1 MALFKK
7 GDAWYIDYYVDGKR
21 RREAIGPNRKMAEK
35 ALAKRRVQVAENEFL
50 DIVRKPKTTFDELA
64 KIYIDYAKTNKLSW
78 TRDEYSIKRLSQ
90 NFAGKRLEQISPFLI
105 EKYKNARVKEV
116 SVATLNRELACLK
129 HMFSKA
135 IEWKLYTSNPV
146 KSVKLFKEHNQRL
159 RYLTVGE
166 VHRLI
171 GELPV
176 HLKPVVQCAL
186 HTGMRRGEILGL
198 KWDDIDL
205 KQRLIFVRNS
215 KNGEGREIPVAVEL
229 LRELRPLRK
238 TGEYVFSFD
247 GHSRIQS
254 IRTGFENATK
264 RAGISDFTFHD
275 LRHTFA
281 SHLVM
286 SGVDLLT
293 VKELLG
299 HKSIN
304 MTLRYS
310 HLSPD
315 HKRNAVDLLK
325 FSDGHYLDTKPR
337 VTKQPKT
344 LSYSTAM
351 T

>member
-7 GDAWYIDYYVDGKR
+7 DSSWYIDYYVDGKR
-21 RREAIGPNRKMAEK
+21 KREAVGPNRKVAES
-35 ALAKRRVQVAENEFL
+35 ALAKRKVQVAENRFL
-50 DIVRKPKTTFDELA
+50 DVVRRPKTSFQELTST
-64 KIYIDYAKTNKLSW
+64 YMEYAKTNKLSW
-78 TRDEYSIKRLSQ
+78 SRDENSIKMLSRS
-90 NFAGKRLEQISPFLI
+90 FGDKRLEQITPLAI
-105 EKYKNARVKEV
+105 ERYKNARVKEV

-135 IEWKLYTSNPV
+135 IEWQLYPSNPV

-159 RYLTVGE
+159 RYLTVAE
-166 VHRLI
+166 VRRLI
-171 GELPV
+171 GELPT

-198 KWDDIDL
+198 TWNDIDL

-215 KNGEGREIPVAVEL
+215 KNGEGREIPVSIDL
-229 LRELRPLRK
+229 LRELRSLKK
-238 TGEYVFSFD
+238 TGEYVFSLD
-247 GHSRIQS
+247 GRSRIQS

-264 RAGISDFTFHD
+264 RAGINDFTFHD

-315 HKRNAVDLLK
+315 HKRNAVDQLK
-325 FSDGHYLDTKPR
+325 FSDGHYLDTKTE
-337 VTKQPKT
+337 VAKQAK
-344 LSYSTAM
+344 LVRYSTAM

>member
-21 RREAIGPNRKMAEK
+21 KREAIGSNRKLAES
-35 ALAKRRVQVAENEFL
+35 ALAKRKVQVAENKFL
-50 DIVRKPKTTFDELA
+50 DIARKPKTTFDELA

-90 NFAGKRLEQISPFLI
+90 NFAGKRLEQISPLLI

-135 IEWKLYTSNPV
+135 IEWQLYTSNPV
-146 KSVKLFKEHNQRL
+146 KAVKLFKEHNQRL

-215 KNGEGREIPVAVEL
+215 KNGEGREIPLAVEL
-229 LRELRPLRK
+229 LRELRSLSK
-238 TGEYVFSFD
+238 TGEYVFSLD

-254 IRTGFENATK
+254 IRTGFENARK
-264 RAGISDFTFHD
+264 RARISDFTFHD

-310 HLSPD
+310 HLSPA
-315 HKRNAVDLLK
+315 HKRKAVELLK
-325 FSDGHYLDTKPR
+325 FSDRHYLDTKTKGSKLPKALIHS
-337 VTKQPKT
+337 VTI
-344 LSYSTAM
+344 S
-351 T
+351 